1 MPPTIQE
8 IVVLVAGNMKSTHE
22 NSEFK
27 KFAKIRKARK
37 WTIFAY
43 TLLSIGL
50 LYNSIISFLNKNYIL
65 GYIFSILFGLAL
77 IIFTHY
83 IVYFNKILRNKN
95 LQ

>member
-1 MPPTIQE
+1 MH
-8 IVVLVAGNMKSTHE
+8 VLVAGNMKANDE
-22 NSEFK
+22 NLEFK

-77 IIFTHY
+77 IIFIHY
-83 IVYFNKILRNKN
+83 IVYFNNPVSNI
-95 LQ
+95 

>member
-8 IVVLVAGNMKSTHE
+8 IVVLVDGNMKANDE
-22 NSEFK
+22 NLEFK

-77 IIFTHY
+77 IIFIHY
-83 IVYFNKILRNKN
+83 IVYFNNPVSNI
-95 LQ
+95 

>member
-1 MPPTIQE
+1 MH
-8 IVVLVAGNMKSTHE
+8 VLVAGNMKANDE
-22 NSEFK
+22 NLEFK

-50 LYNSIISFLNKNYIL
+50 LYNSIISFINKNYIL
-65 GYIFSILFGLAL
+65 GYIFSILFGLML
-77 IIFTHY
+77 IAIVY
-83 IVYFNKILRNKN
+83 NIVYFNKILRNKN

>member
-1 MPPTIQE
+1 
-8 IVVLVAGNMKSTHE
+8 MKSTDK
-22 NSEFK
+22 NLEFK
-27 KFAKIRKARK
+27 KIRKVRK

-50 LYNSIISFLNKNYIL
+50 LYNSIISFINKNYIL
-65 GYIFSILFGLAL
+65 GYIFSILFGLVL
-77 IIFTHY
+77 IIFIHY

>member
-8 IVVLVAGNMKSTHE
+8 IVVLVAGNMKANDE
-22 NSEFK
+22 NLEFK

-50 LYNSIISFLNKNYIL
+50 LYSSIIFFINKKYIL
-65 GYIFSILFGLAL
+65 GCIFSILFGLML
-77 IIFTHY
+77 IAIVY
-83 IVYFNKILRNKN
+83 NIVYFNKILRNKN